1 MEYVLENLRIIKT
14 EQSRCGELLT
24 DRCAGGNDDE
34 GMAGV
39 PFTAHWQ
46 CHSSSVVVAVADAP

>member
-1 MEYVLENLRIIKT
+1 MEFVLENLRIIKT

-24 DRCAGGNDDE
+24 DRCAGGNDE

-46 CHSSSVVVAVADAP
+46 CHSSSVVVVAVADAP